1 MSEGSKQHSPPA
13 RPWFWEYVVGLGL
26 GGVAA
31 LYGLVALAVGR
42 TFLPGLHGNGYT
54 VGGTSGQ
61 ALAGSYLIGG
71 LYLVIRLYLED
82 RIESASGKSLLYLA
96 QCLLLAG
103 FIASLIY
110 VLLHVGEV
118 M

>member
-1 MSEGSKQHSPPA
+1 MNQQSKRSESRLPEWVWKYA
-13 RPWFWEYVVGLGL
+13 MGLGL
-26 GGVAA
+26 GGVAT

-42 TFLPGLHGNGYT
+42 TFLPGVHGNGYT

-61 ALAGSYLIGG
+61 ALAGSYVIGG
-71 LYLVIRLYLED
+71 LYLIVRLYLEH
-82 RIESASGKSLLYLA
+82 RIDSDTGNSLLYAL

>member
-1 MSEGSKQHSPPA
+1 MSEHSKQESPPG
-13 RPWFWEYVVGLGL
+13 REWFWEYVVGLGL

-31 LYGLVALAVGR
+31 FYGLVALAMGR
-42 TFLPGLHGNGYT
+42 TFLPGLHGNGHT
-54 VGGTSGQ
+54 VGGTSGR

-71 LYLVIRLYLED
+71 LYLIIRLYLE
-82 RIESASGKSLLYLA
+82 RRMEPGPSKSLLYLA